1 MDVSTYERPAEVN
14 NEYYELW
21 KHYIA
26 TYDELKNEYTPCTTV
41 SLKKIKKGLF
51 MGVFVVFYLFFMV
64 IFMGW

>member
-26 TYDELKNEYTPCTTV
+26 TYDELKNEHTPCTTV
-41 SLKKIKKGLF
+41 SLKNKKGFIYGGFCRILF
-51 MGVFVVFYLFFMV
+51 IFMV
-64 IFMGW
+64 IFMG